1 MHIHLLDAIT
11 LFCVVLLV
19 VLGCIGVVWLLQVI
33 EDKFNRTCSVIV
45 GGCLF
50 FLLCVFL
57 TALPTK
63 AAQLH
68 EYEVYY
74 PNTCTFMNGRVEIA
88 GQGIYRNYHYQVT
101 CKEGGDISTYV
112 SAPMRI
118 WETPAR
124 VNHIPS
130 NIKGY
135 IYVKNIK

>member
-1 MHIHLLDAIT
+1 MQIHLLDASS
-11 LFCVVLLV
+11 LFCLTLIGV
-19 VLGCIGVVWLLQVI
+19 GICIGICHLLMWL
-33 EDKFNRTCSVIV
+33 ENRFNKAVSITVGTCIFFLF
-45 GGCLF
+45 CLF
-50 FLLCVFL
+50 V
-57 TALPTK
+57 TALPGV

-74 PNTCTFMNGRVEIA
+74 PNTCTFMNGKVEIA
-88 GQGIYRNYHYQVT
+88 GQGLYRNYHYQVT

-112 SAPMRI
+112 SAPMKI

-135 IYVKNIK
+135 IYVKEIK

>member
-1 MHIHLLDAIT
+1 MEFHLLDAVV
-11 LFCVVLLV
+11 LFCTALLI
-19 VLGCIGVVWLLQVI
+19 VLGCMGVVWLLQLI
-33 EDKFNRTCSVIV
+33 EEKINKTCSVIV
-45 GGCLF
+45 ALCLF
-50 FLLCVFL
+50 FFLCVFL

-74 PNTCTFMNGRVEIA
+74 PNTCTFMNGKVEIA
-88 GQGIYRNYHYQVT
+88 GQGIYRNYHYQVM

-112 SAPMRI
+112 SAPMKI

-130 NIKGY
+130 NTRGY